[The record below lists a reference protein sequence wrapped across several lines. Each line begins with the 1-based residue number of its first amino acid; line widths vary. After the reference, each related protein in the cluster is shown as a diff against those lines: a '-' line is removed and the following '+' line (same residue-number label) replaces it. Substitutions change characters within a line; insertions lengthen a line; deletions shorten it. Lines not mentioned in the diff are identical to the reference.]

1 MNLLALPLRSEVE
14 LADARTR
21 ARHIAELLGLGN
33 QDQVRVATVVS
44 ELARNVLLYA
54 GSGQVTFSVRD
65 EAGRSTLL
73 IEVRDQGPGL
83 GHLDEVLGSQYRSK
97 TGMGVGLTGTRR
109 LMDEFDIQ
117 TAPGKGTV
125 VRVGK
130 HLPAVVG
137 DAEQRRVAEVLGS
150 SGPRDLLTALS
161 VQNRDLLETLA
172 ALSEREERLQVLNQ
186 ELQDTNRG
194 VVALY
199 AELEEKAERLREAN
213 GLKTTFLSYMSHELR
228 TPLHSMLGLARIL
241 SGQLDGPL
249 NPEQLKQ
256 VQLLQGAAGD
266 LLEMVNGLLDLAKME
281 AGKTDVDVTTFEVR
295 ELFGTLR
302 ALFLPLLDNPA
313 VNLIFEDAAGFPPLT
328 TDQRK
333 VEQVLRNFIANALK
347 FTAAGEVRVTAQLLP
362 SGDRVRFTVQDT
374 GIGLSDEEQAQ
385 LFQDFS
391 QVGRPGRPA
400 GTGLGLSIARK
411 FTELLGG
418 RVGVQSA
425 PGAGAEFSAELP
437 VVYPGVGAAKRPR
450 ALLIDDS
457 EADRYVLTTLLTRAG
472 YEVDEVAYAEPG
484 LEQARSG
491 AYDAVV
497 LDLNLPDRS
506 GLDVL
511 RALRENAETRSLP
524 VLVVTAAALDAAE
537 RAALETL
544 GASVHLKEALYQD
557 EQVLL
562 ASFPSGSVH
571 YGEAP
576 DA

>member
-83 GHLDEVLGSQYRSK
+83 GHLDEVLGGQYRSK

-172 ALSEREERLQVLNQ
+172 ALNEREERLQVLNQ

-333 VEQVLRNFIANALK
+333 VEQVLRNFK
-347 FTAAGEVRVTAQLLP
+347 
-362 SGDRVRFTVQDT
+362 
-374 GIGLSDEEQAQ
+374 IG
-385 LFQDFS
+385 
-391 QVGRPGRPA
+391 
-400 GTGLGLSIARK
+400 
-411 FTELLGG
+411 
-418 RVGVQSA
+418 
-425 PGAGAEFSAELP
+425 
-437 VVYPGVGAAKRPR
+437 R
-450 ALLIDDS
+450 AH
-457 EADRYVLTTLLTRAG
+457 V
-472 YEVDEVAYAEPG
+472 
-484 LEQARSG
+484 
-491 AYDAVV
+491 
-497 LDLNLPDRS
+497 
-506 GLDVL
+506 
-511 RALRENAETRSLP
+511 
-524 VLVVTAAALDAAE
+524 
-537 RAALETL
+537 
-544 GASVHLKEALYQD
+544 
-557 EQVLL
+557 
-562 ASFPSGSVH
+562 
-571 YGEAP
+571 
-576 DA
+576 